1 MNKISKGIVAVV
13 LLIGAVY
20 LLGPRVETPVLDPTM
35 PEVPQE
41 LNTLANYIENS
52 EAAIANIKP
61 GNQSVLLFHDS
72 IPQKTEYAVLYYHG
86 FTASPIEG
94 DPVHIDIAKALGANL
109 YVPRLYGHGLDE
121 KEPMLNFHNDPY
133 WESAKEALAIAKNLG
148 EKVIILATSHGSTLA
163 LSLGQDPQVAA
174 VAVYSPN
181 IRLADPAAVVLSK
194 PWGIQLA
201 RLVKGGN
208 YHEMD
213 RLTEE
218 KKKYWT
224 YITRLES
231 GAHLQ
236 KFLELKMQPE
246 TFVAFTKPLF
256 MGYYFKDEQNK
267 DDVVSI
273 PALLEMYEQLG
284 TPDSLK
290 QKMTFPEAG
299 EHVMTSFLST
309 KNYDQVTTATLN
321 FLKRVLPNNEN

>member
-1 MNKISKGIVAVV
+1 MKKILKGIAVIV
-13 LLIGAVY
+13 LLLGALY
-20 LLGPRVETPVLDPTM
+20 LVGPRVETPVLDPIM
-35 PEVPQE
+35 PQVPQN
-41 LNTLANYIENS
+41 LVALAKYVQKH
-52 EAAIANIKP
+52 EAALPNIKP
-61 GNQSVLLFHDS
+61 GNQSVLHFFDS
-72 IPQKTEYAVLYYHG
+72 IPQKTKYAVLYYHG
-86 FTASPIEG
+86 FTASPMEG
-94 DPVHIDIAKALGANL
+94 DPVYKDIAQALGANL

-121 KEPMLNFHNDPY
+121 KEPMLTFHNDPY
-133 WESAKEALAIAKNLG
+133 WESAKEALSIAKTLG
-148 EKVIILATSHGSTLA
+148 EKVIILSTSHGSTLA

-174 VAVYSPN
+174 VALYSPN

-213 RLTEE
+213 RLTEA

-236 KFLELKMQPE
+236 KFLEIKMQPK
-246 TFVAFTKPLF
+246 TFSAFTKPLF
-256 MGYYFKDEQNK
+256 MGYYYKDEQNK

-273 PALLEMYEQLG
+273 PALLAMYEQLG

-299 EHVMTSFLST
+299 EHVMTSYLST
-309 KNYDQVTTATLN
+309 KNYDQVTTATLD
-321 FLKRVLPNNEN
+321 FLNRILP

>member
-1 MNKISKGIVAVV
+1 MKKILEGIAVIV
-13 LLIGAVY
+13 LLVGALY
-20 LLGPRVETPVLDPTM
+20 LVGPRVETPVLDPIM
-35 PEVPQE
+35 PQVPQN
-41 LNTLANYIENS
+41 LVALAKYVQKH
-52 EAAIANIKP
+52 EAALPNIKP
-61 GNQSVLLFHDS
+61 GNQSVLHFFDS
-72 IPQKTEYAVLYYHG
+72 IPQKTKYAVLYYHG
-86 FTASPIEG
+86 FTASPMEG
-94 DPVHIDIAKALGANL
+94 DPVYKDIAQALGANL

-121 KEPMLNFHNDPY
+121 KEPMLTFHNDPY
-133 WESAKEALAIAKNLG
+133 WESAKEALSIAKTLG
-148 EKVIILATSHGSTLA
+148 EKVIILSTSHGSTLA

-174 VAVYSPN
+174 VALYSPN

-213 RLTEE
+213 RLTEA

-236 KFLELKMQPE
+236 KFLEIKMQPK
-246 TFVAFTKPLF
+246 TFSAFTKPLF
-256 MGYYFKDEQNK
+256 MGYYYKDEQNK

-273 PALLEMYEQLG
+273 PALLAMYEQLG

-299 EHVMTSFLST
+299 EHVMTSYLST
-309 KNYDQVTTATLN
+309 KNYDQVTTATLD
-321 FLKRVLPNNEN
+321 FLNRILP

>member
-1 MNKISKGIVAVV
+1 MKKILKGIAVIV
-13 LLIGAVY
+13 LLLGAIY
-20 LLGPRVETPVLDPTM
+20 LVGPQVETPVLDPIM
-35 PEVPQE
+35 PQVPQN
-41 LNTLANYIENS
+41 LVALAKYVEKH
-52 EAAIANIKP
+52 EAALPNIKP
-61 GNQSVLLFHDS
+61 GNQSVLHFFDS
-72 IPQKTEYAVLYYHG
+72 IPQKTKYAVLYYHG
-86 FTASPIEG
+86 FTASPMEG
-94 DPVHIDIAKALGANL
+94 DPVYKDIAQALGANL
-109 YVPRLYGHGLDE
+109 FVPRLYGHGLDE
-121 KEPMLNFHNDPY
+121 KEPMLTFHNDPY
-133 WESAKEALAIAKNLG
+133 WESAKEALSIAKTLG
-148 EKVIILATSHGSTLA
+148 EKVIILSTSHGSTLA

-174 VAVYSPN
+174 VALYSPN

-213 RLTEE
+213 RLTEA

-236 KFLELKMQPE
+236 KFLEIKMQPK
-246 TFVAFTKPLF
+246 TFSAFTKPLF
-256 MGYYFKDEQNK
+256 MGYYYKDEQNK

-273 PALLEMYEQLG
+273 PALLAMYEQLG

-299 EHVMTSFLST
+299 EHVMTSYLST
-309 KNYDQVTTATLN
+309 KNYDQVTTATLD
-321 FLKRVLPNNEN
+321 FLNRILP